1 MGEEIGD
8 IGNEHLVINLSNEQT
23 EALNLLYTDRVIDRK
38 LSGIAFRFGQDKDD
52 LRQEL
57 ALKLTEGY
65 TLRDVKCLKSWC
77 GVAATN
83 ICNNEYRHD
92 KTVRRHRDSYLYEN
106 TLGKMRGGAVV
117 LQRSAVKTPEQQTME
132 HELQA
137 RRRSVINSL
146 PPDAQRVALLWDDGM
161 SAEDIANQVGKS
173 LATVYRKLKAFQKLL
188 VETCGSAA
196 AG

>member
-1 MGEEIGD
+1 MGKEIGD
-8 IGNEHLVINLSNEQT
+8 IGSEYL
-23 EALNLLYTDRVIDRK
+23 LNLLYTDRVIDRK

-57 ALKLTEGY
+57 ALKLAEGY
-65 TLRDVKCLKSWC
+65 ALRDAKCLTSWC

-92 KTVRRHRDSYLYEN
+92 KTVRRHREAYLYEN

-132 HELQA
+132 HELQDK
-137 RRRSVINSL
+137 RRSVINAL
-146 PPDAQRVALLWDDGM
+146 QPDDRKIALLWDDGVP
-161 SAEDIANQVGKS
+161 AEEISKQVSKS
-173 LATVYRKLKAFQKLL
+173 LATVYRKLKAIQKQL
-188 VETCGSAA
+188 VAVCGSVEDA
-196 AG
+196 